1 MTVLVLDAGNSIIKG
16 KTPGRDGEVAFSH
29 AIRKLT
35 EAQYNEILVRSRG
48 TPPPSFFKINDQAY
62 VVGDEAERFGE
73 VARRS
78 GAARYSA
85 DYYSVC
91 LAGMLVRLFAE
102 AVNVE
107 LFASHPPGD
116 IAYREDL
123 MRAALGEHKIEFGEK
138 VINFRVVYA
147 NTFDEPVGG
156 LMNVMLNED
165 GRSYAR
171 SEIND
176 GRSLVIDVG
185 GHTTDWLA
193 VNPGGEVDYSLAQST
208 PIGIQSAL
216 REFERSFR
224 ANNREV
230 TKDVTTLPPDRL
242 REALRTGRFIGGGKT
257 YKCDNEAREAT
268 SVLLNRIADTYQN
281 VAGGPLPWDS
291 IILTGG
297 GSAILY
303 DRLVPILK
311 HQRVLL
317 ADETQSIHMANV
329 RGGLKLYRLYDML
342 NLL

>member
-16 KTPGRDGEVAFSH
+16 KTPGRDGEVSFSH

-48 TPPPSFFKINDQAY
+48 NPPPSFFKINDQPY

-78 GAARYSA
+78 GAARYTA

-91 LAGMLVRLFAE
+91 LAGILVRLFADT
-102 AVNVE
+102 VTVE

-116 IAYREDL
+116 IAYRDDL
-123 MRAALGEHKIEFGEK
+123 MRAALGEHHIEFGERTL
-138 VINFRVVYA
+138 NFRVVYA

-230 TKDVTTLPPDRL
+230 TKDVATLPPDRL
-242 REALRTGRFIGGGKT
+242 REALRTGRFVGGGKT
-257 YKCDNEAREAT
+257 YKCDTEAREAT

-317 ADETQSIHMANV
+317 ADDASSIHMANV
-329 RGGLKLYRLYDML
+329 RGGLKLYRLYEML